1 MPVSLPTICT
11 ALAIVALGA
20 AAVQLARTV
29 SEMQRRIDD
38 LEAPPVRKGGDR
50 RPSGRAMFSALY
62 PERGTDAVDVGGL
75 PGSSWLGVAALLV
88 VGAVASSLLVPAAPP
103 PPPAVPDSVVTA
115 LEGRLD
121 SLVSTVAVLRDS
133 LRAVPSVAAPASVHA
148 GQVASGTG
156 RRSTSSA
163 SAMIPA
169 APPAAGI
176 IPPAPRPPTP

>member
-1 MPVSLPTICT
+1 MPVSLTTICT

-38 LEAPPVRKGGDR
+38 LEAPPVRKGHDR
-50 RPSGRAMFSALY
+50 RSSGRAMFSALY
-62 PERGTDAVDVGGL
+62 PERGADAVGVGGL

-88 VGAVASSLLVPAAPP
+88 VGAVASTLLVPAVPP

-121 SLVSTVAVLRDS
+121 SLASTVAVLRDS
-133 LRAVPSVAAPASVHA
+133 LRTVPSVAAPASAHA
-148 GQVASGTG
+148 SQVASGNG
-156 RRSTSSA
+156 RRATSS
-163 SAMIPA
+163 SNGIVPA
-169 APPAAGI
+169 APPPAGI